1 MKHVRF
7 YNLSLNQKNRKIRKN
22 LYKFETQE
30 YHLSLE
36 QKQILNKDILKAN
49 KHLFEY
55 KRILNIPWN
64 FIFLN
69 SNQYIENNYPHTH
82 AEIIYLPSNFFL
94 DPMYSRVNTLIHEKI
109 HIFQRLFPIP
119 YHKILFNVYKL
130 SVDSYLPK
138 HPKYENIRQN
148 PDNNLLIYKD
158 KQEYILPILYD
169 DAVSIADVS
178 FKKFNEN
185 KHDTVYSKLPI
196 NEHPNE
202 TLAYYLTN
210 TIIGNRVPENIKI
223 FL

>member
-7 YNLSLNQKNRKIRKN
+7 YNLSLNQKNLEIRKN
-22 LYKFETQE
+22 LYKFKTQE
-30 YHLSLE
+30 YQPSLE
-36 QKQILNKDILKAN
+36 QKQILNTDIFKAN
-49 KHLFEY
+49 KYLFEY

-69 SNQYIENNYPHTH
+69 ANEFIENNYPHTH
-82 AEIIYLPSNFFL
+82 ADIIFLPSDFFL
-94 DPMYSRVNTLIHEKI
+94 EPIYSRVNTLIHEKI

-119 YHKILFNVYKL
+119 YHKILFNVFKL
-130 SVDSYLPK
+130 SVHSYLPK

-148 PDNNLLIYKD
+148 PDNNLLLYKD
-158 KQEYILPILYD
+158 KQEYILPILHD

-178 FKKFNEN
+178 FEKFNEN

-202 TLAYYLTN
+202 TLAYFLTKN
-210 TIIGNRVPENIKI
+210 IIDKSVPKNIKI